1 MIFKLSHSA
10 TVANS
15 YRVDKRSLIALAVLL
30 LLAQLPHLT
39 HLPAWVGGLGAIIVA
54 GRLLQSHYPDNTSLK
69 LLLSPIVMAIIAT
82 SCALLIRWHYGYF
95 LGRDP
100 CVAFLFLLVACK
112 FAEIRRTADA
122 TLLLCLASFL
132 LLTQFFYSQTIL
144 SAIITLPAV
153 LALGHALAVLRD
165 PTHSANA
172 RTQVKLVV
180 KLLLQGAPIA
190 ALLFVVFP
198 RLPGPLWSLPDDAMA
213 KTGLSDSMQP
223 GNISRLSQ
231 SDEVAFRVEFHG
243 PVPPMNQRYWRG
255 PVLTE
260 FDGQGWSM
268 SPRLLVIN
276 EESPTSTDTIEYTVT
291 LQPHQ
296 QRWLFA
302 LEHTTQLPHTTHAD
316 AKIEMQAQLTSDHQ
330 LFNHVPVKKVI
341 RYRQQSDLG
350 ASFRPIRAPS
360 VTDTQLVGKNTQTAA
375 FAQAQRRK
383 TGSDIAYIESLLS
396 WFHSAPFRYTLEPT
410 LLGDNPVDE
419 FLFDTRNGFCEHYAS
434 AFVVLLRAAAIPA
447 RIVTGYL
454 GGEMNGD
461 YMIVRQSDAHAWTE
475 AFINGRWR
483 RFDPTGAVAPSRVE
497 TNMAAALGDGEPVP
511 QLARIGNH
519 WVKRLQLNWDAMNYD
534 WQRLIV
540 DFDNDTQ
547 SNLWQ
552 ILGLPKP
559 QLWQL
564 TSIVIGLSA
573 AWCFVVLGLPG
584 MNRIARTSEERLWL
598 QFCALLKKRGITKAP
613 SEPPQAFVDRATRL
627 SHHDR
632 QRVAELGNA
641 LIRLRFEHLVE
652 PALAT
657 QKRIIRRRLRNLRL
671 SNAALNKQFW
681 RGRTTTT

>member
-447 RIVTGYL
+447 R
-454 GGEMNGD
+454 
-461 YMIVRQSDAHAWTE
+461 VRYRLP
-475 AFINGRWR
+475 RW
-483 RFDPTGAVAPSRVE
+483 
-497 TNMAAALGDGEPVP
+497 
-511 QLARIGNH
+511 
-519 WVKRLQLNWDAMNYD
+519 
-534 WQRLIV
+534 
-540 DFDNDTQ
+540 
-547 SNLWQ
+547 
-552 ILGLPKP
+552 
-559 QLWQL
+559 
-564 TSIVIGLSA
+564 
-573 AWCFVVLGLPG
+573 
-584 MNRIARTSEERLWL
+584 
-598 QFCALLKKRGITKAP
+598 
-613 SEPPQAFVDRATRL
+613 
-627 SHHDR
+627 
-632 QRVAELGNA
+632 
-641 LIRLRFEHLVE
+641 
-652 PALAT
+652 
-657 QKRIIRRRLRNLRL
+657 
-671 SNAALNKQFW
+671 
-681 RGRTTTT
+681 